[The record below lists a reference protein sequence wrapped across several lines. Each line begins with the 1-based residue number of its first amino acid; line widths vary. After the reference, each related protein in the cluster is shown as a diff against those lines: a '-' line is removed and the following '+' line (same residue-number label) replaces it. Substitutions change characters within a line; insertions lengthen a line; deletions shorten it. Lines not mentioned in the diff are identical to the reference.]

1 MSRFWTP
8 LRQIADRITY
18 RHTGLLG
25 TGDTAPLRVEGAA
38 PTVLA
43 FHGFCGVPQEVAVV
57 CDAARATGLSATAPL
72 LAGHG
77 TSAADL
83 APLRFRDW
91 VDSVRESLA
100 AASREGPVLLAGL
113 SLGSLVALQLALEQ
127 PARVAG
133 LVVLGNALWLAQP
146 FPGLA
151 LRAVKALR
159 LPDFGFPKFAPDI
172 ADPQARR
179 RHTTY
184 PSQPVYCAIDVQ
196 DAAGRLREELGRITC
211 PTLILHGAHD
221 RVCPVSNAWRL
232 AERLGSSDVEVRIFP
247 RSRHVLTCDVE
258 RPQVQAAIEGF
269 LRRWAP
275 ATATHEPSVALGA

>member
-1 MSRFWTP
+1 MSRFWAP
-8 LRQIADRITY
+8 LRQIADRVTY
-18 RHTGLLG
+18 RHKGLLG

-57 CDAARATGLSATAPL
+57 CDAARASGLAAVAPL

-91 VDSVRESLA
+91 VDSVREPFD
-100 AASREGPVLLAGL
+100 AASQKGPVLLAGL
-113 SLGSLVALQLALEQ
+113 SLGSLVALHLALEQ

-133 LVVLGNALWLAQP
+133 LVVLGNALWLAEP
-146 FPGLA
+146 FPALA

-172 ADPQARR
+172 ADPEARR
-179 RHTTY
+179 SHTTY
-184 PSQPVYCAIDVQ
+184 PSQPVHGAIDVQ
-196 DAAGRLREELGRITC
+196 AAADRLHEELGRITC
-211 PTLILHGAHD
+211 PTLILHGAQD

-232 AERLGSSDVEVRIFP
+232 AERLGSREIEVRIFP

-258 RPQVQAAIEGF
+258 RTQVQGAIENF

-275 ATATHEPSVALGA
+275 RQAREPSAAALRG